1 MVRRHT
7 RHKSMTDTER
17 ERFVREATE
26 AHDRLL
32 AYSIAL
38 SPIHDDYKAVLQLSN
53 AISQAIRDVT
63 GDDPPWMKTP
73 PGNRQDG

>member
-7 RHKSMTDTER
+7 RHKSMTDSER

-26 AHDRLL
+26 AHERLR
-32 AYSIAL
+32 AYTLAL
-38 SPIHDDYKAVLQLSN
+38 SPIHDDYKAVLRLSN

-73 PGNRQDG
+73 PGNRAGS

>member
-7 RHKSMTDTER
+7 RHKFMTDTER

-26 AHDRLL
+26 AHERLR
-32 AYSIAL
+32 AYTFAL
-38 SPIHDDYKAVLQLSN
+38 SPIHDDYKAVLRLSL
-53 AISQAIRDVT
+53 AISRAIRDVS

-73 PGNRQDG
+73 SGNRQD